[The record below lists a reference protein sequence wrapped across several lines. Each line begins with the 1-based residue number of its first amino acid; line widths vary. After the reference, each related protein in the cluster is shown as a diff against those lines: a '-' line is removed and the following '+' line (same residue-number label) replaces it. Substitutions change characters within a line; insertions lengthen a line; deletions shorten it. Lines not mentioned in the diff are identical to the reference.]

1 MQSDIQE
8 DFKVTREVWN
18 VAREV
23 WKIVQMVTRELLIVT
38 REVEIVTREV
48 ENVTREVTREVFLR
62 EVTWKVWN
70 TLISN
75 TRDTRVHPRSPAI
88 TRVTSLFS

>member
-8 DFKVTREVWN
+8 DFKVTSEVWN
-18 VAREV
+18 VARKV
-23 WKIVQMVTRELLIVT
+23 WKIVQIVT
-38 REVEIVTREV
+38 REVLIVTREV
-48 ENVTREVTREVFLR
+48 ENVTREATREVFLR
-62 EVTWKVWN
+62 EGTWKVWN
-70 TLISN
+70 TLFSN